1 MLWTDL
7 QTMNEFF
14 ELDPVNE
21 DFYEVYVTLLERP
34 FQLHVISVK
43 VFNEVYYQMTRMAYD
58 HPLPTALDSYV
69 ADIKANLGWS
79 YSAELVMTMVYFLTL
94 LADRKLRLHK
104 FFDKDVID
112 KFKACLYWKPF
123 RNRCIE
129 IKSRRYRTNSLSY
142 KFNPRPNPV
151 NLFKDKYIRWS
162 EITQKFDLSCIEH
175 VINLWNDIND
185 QREIALLIKGSMSSI
200 FGCERQRTEYQQ
212 VTRFIDKYLGEEKSL
227 LLMKE
232 VTLEA
237 RKSIKEKDIESQR
250 AEKRRLLGRIEEL
263 KEEVDRLNAL
273 LEKKKRNGTARKF
286 TLVEIV
292 NYCKNCVE
300 WRNVEHIVAMLNKLL
315 RQIGTE
321 EDSALVDSIETEF
334 RNRIYGNVFNNPQI
348 TMESPQINGPIN
360 EIHSN
365 QSVQLGGHSD
375 EG

>member
-1 MLWTDL
+1 MD
-7 QTMNEFF
+7 EFF

-21 DFYEVYVTLLERP
+21 DFYEVYVTLLEAP
-34 FQLHVISVK
+34 FQLQVNSVK
-43 VFNEVYYQMTRMAYD
+43 VFNEVYYQMTRMVYE
-58 HPLPTALDSYV
+58 HPFPADLSKYV

-79 YSAELVMTMVYFLTL
+79 YSAELVMTMAHFLAM
-94 LADRKLRLHK
+94 LADRKQRLNR
-104 FFDKDVID
+104 FFDKAITD
-112 KFKACLYWKPF
+112 KFENCQYWEQFNRRVEKF
-123 RNRCIE
+123 KKRRNRSKYI
-129 IKSRRYRTNSLSY
+129 SY
-142 KFNPRPNPV
+142 KFEPRPKPV
-151 NLFKDKYIRWS
+151 SSFKDKYIRWS
-162 EITQKFDLSCIEH
+162 EITQNFDLSCIEH

-200 FGCERQRTEYQQ
+200 FGCERQRTKYHQ
-212 VTRFIDKYLGEEKSL
+212 VTRFIDKYFGEEKSL

-237 RKSIKEKDIESQR
+237 RKSIKEEDIESQR

-334 RNRIYGNVFNNPQI
+334 RNRIHGNVFNNPQI